1 MGQERALPAGLRD
14 RVLTAAQQARP
25 AGHALPEVPAISP
38 AEAFGRAADAF
49 HGLLCALAEAD
60 WRRPVLRD
68 LDVQGLVGH
77 LTGVEEDMH
86 RCLAGDPAV
95 AAADHIAS
103 TQAAALRQAGH
114 SPAQTRAQWRAAAGE
129 TLRLAAA
136 PGALAGTAGLHGMEL
151 PVGELLVVRA
161 FELWTHENDI
171 RAVAGLA
178 PSVPD
183 PATLRLM
190 TTLVAGL
197 LPHGAELAGVR
208 EPVDVRLV
216 LTGPGGGTWDVPV
229 GERPGEPSRVAI
241 VADAVAFCRLA
252 GRRLAPSDL
261 GAHVT
266 GDAASAAGIL
276 AAAAALALD

>member
-1 MGQERALPAGLRD
+1 
-14 RVLTAAQQARP
+14 
-25 AGHALPEVPAISP
+25 
-38 AEAFGRAADAF
+38 
-49 HGLLCALAEAD
+49 
-60 WRRPVLRD
+60 VLRD

-77 LTGVEEDMH
+77 LTGVEEDVH

-103 TQAAALRQAGH
+103 TQAAALRQAGR
-114 SPAQTRAQWRAAAGE
+114 SPAQTRAEWRAAADE
-129 TLRLAAA
+129 TLRLAGASGTPGA
-136 PGALAGTAGLHGMEL
+136 PGALDAMAGLHGMEL
-151 PVGELLVVRA
+151 PVSALLVVRA

-197 LPHGAELAGVR
+197 LPRGAELAGVR

-229 GERPGEPSRVAI
+229 GVRPGETEGGPGRVSI

-252 GRRLAPSDL
+252 GGRLAPADL

-266 GDAASAAGIL
+266 GDAGSAARIL

>member
-1 MGQERALPAGLRD
+1 
-14 RVLTAAQQARP
+14 
-25 AGHALPEVPAISP
+25 
-38 AEAFGRAADAF
+38 
-49 HGLLCALAEAD
+49 
-60 WRRPVLRD
+60 
-68 LDVQGLVGH
+68 
-77 LTGVEEDMH
+77 
-86 RCLAGDPAV
+86 
-95 AAADHIAS
+95 
-103 TQAAALRQAGH
+103 
-114 SPAQTRAQWRAAAGE
+114 
-129 TLRLAAA
+129 
-136 PGALAGTAGLHGMEL
+136 
-151 PVGELLVVRA
+151 VRA

-197 LPHGAELAGVR
+197 LPLGAERAGVR

-229 GERPGEPSRVAI
+229 GERPGGPAGAAPGGPAGEPGRVAI

-252 GRRLAPSDL
+252 GGRLAPADL

-266 GDAASAAGIL
+266 GDARSAAGIL